1 MVRMAR
7 GYVCAEMA
15 EGGCVSRNGEFWVR
29 GYGRRETGSGGTL
42 EPLYQAGIGLGTTFI
57 GEEG

>member
-1 MVRMAR
+1 MAR

-29 GYGRRETGSGGTL
+29 EYGGRRETGSGGTL
-42 EPLYQAGIGLGTTFI
+42 EPLYQARNRPGAAFTGK
-57 GEEG
+57 EG